1 MVFRNDMSTASGP
14 LDVAVVGL
22 GIGSKHLDALAEMP
36 EAFRVS
42 ALCDLD
48 DTRLQREAARFPQ
61 ALATK
66 DLQQVLQSRPALLA
80 LCTPPHLHRAQIE
93 ACFDAGLPVV
103 CEKPLVASLQEFD
116 AVMQAQQRSGVPL
129 FPIFQSRFGAGLQR
143 VKHLQ
148 AHGLAQHALMA
159 TVETHWQR
167 GAAYYATR
175 WRGRWS
181 TEKGGV
187 CLTQAI
193 HAHDML
199 THVLGPIDSVFAHLA
214 TRVND
219 IEVDD
224 CAAVSLRLKSGALAT
239 LSATLGAA
247 DNRSRL
253 VFVFDDLTV
262 TSDSPNA
269 YRPALAPWHVQ
280 GKTPQVEAAIAA
292 AMRSFV
298 PAEES
303 FVGQYRTL
311 HDALRHGKPSPVT
324 LGEAR
329 AALELVTAIY
339 HSASTG
345 MPATLPIAA
354 GHPRYDDWTPTAAA
368 CPKGLAAPVLR

>member
-1 MVFRNDMSTASGP
+1 MTDKP
-14 LDVAVVGL
+14 LDIAVVGL

-42 ALCDLD
+42 VLCDLD

-66 DLQQVLQSRPALLA
+66 DLHQVLQARPALLA
-80 LCTPPHLHRAQIE
+80 LCTPPHLHREQIAQ
-93 ACFDAGLPVV
+93 CFDAGVPVV
-103 CEKPLVASLQEFD
+103 CEKPLVASLEEFD
-116 AVMQAQQRSGVPL
+116 RVMQAQQRAGLPL
-129 FPIFQSRFGAGLQR
+129 FPIFQSRFGAGLQAL
-143 VKHLQ
+143 KHLQ
-148 AHGLAQHALMA
+148 AHGLARHALVA

-167 GAAYYATR
+167 GDAYYATG
-175 WRGRWS
+175 WRGRWA

-199 THVLGPIDSVFAHLA
+199 THVMGPIESVFAHLA

-224 CAAVSLRLKSGALAT
+224 CAAVSLRLRSGALAS

-247 DNRSRL
+247 ENRSRL

-280 GKTPQVEAAIAA
+280 GKTPGVEAAIAA

-298 PAEES
+298 PAAES
-303 FVGQYRTL
+303 FIGQYRSIHETL
-311 HDALRHGKPSPVT
+311 VHGKPSPVT
-324 LGEAR
+324 LAEAR
-329 AALELVTAIY
+329 ASLELVTAIY

-345 MPATLPIAA
+345 TQVTLPIEA
-354 GHPRYDDWTPTAAA
+354 GHPRYARWTPADEA
-368 CPKGLAAPVLR
+368 CPKGLAAPVQR